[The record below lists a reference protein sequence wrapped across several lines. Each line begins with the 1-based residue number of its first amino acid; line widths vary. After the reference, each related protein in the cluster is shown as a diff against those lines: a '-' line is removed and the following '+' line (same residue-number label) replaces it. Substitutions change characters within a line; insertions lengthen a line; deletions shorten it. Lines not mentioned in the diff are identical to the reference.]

1 MRSLSSKTLGLRVS
15 SKPQAPEMLAQR
27 PTNRLHE
34 ALRASSKPQRS
45 KMLALGASSKPQEV
59 ENATSSLIRESLD
72 HCTGPCFPSFFDVFE
87 QPSNEHAR
95 RSVQELENASSSSL
109 FEAPGARNA
118 R

>member
-1 MRSLSSKTLGLRVS
+1 
-15 SKPQAPEMLAQR
+15 
-27 PTNRLHE
+27 
-34 ALRASSKPQRS
+34 
-45 KMLALGASSKPQEV
+45 MLALRASSKPQEV
-59 ENATSSLIRESLD
+59 ENATSSLIRESLH